1 MRCGCGH
8 GPMMHHPHGPGMVI
22 GPIMIMYLV
31 SALMLT
37 VKMVKS
43 LETLATAKA
52 LSELKD
58 RLSDE
63 EKAVLEAR
71 LRDHLFYHR
80 CCRS

>member
-1 MRCGCGH
+1 
-8 GPMMHHPHGPGMVI
+8 MVI